1 MTLVLRKKNFC
12 QPWSAEEM
20 PDDEESLALLT
31 KRSGEGSMVEGLT
44 EREREHERKKR
55 ENI

>member
-1 MTLVLRKKNFC
+1 
-12 QPWSAEEM
+12 M